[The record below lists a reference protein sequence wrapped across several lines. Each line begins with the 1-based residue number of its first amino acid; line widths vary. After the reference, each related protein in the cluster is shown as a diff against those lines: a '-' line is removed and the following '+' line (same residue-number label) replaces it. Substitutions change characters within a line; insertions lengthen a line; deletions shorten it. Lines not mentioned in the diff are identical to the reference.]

1 MLLPLGWEAFS
12 LQGQGTESSSCVGA
26 VDVSKP
32 LLYQDLSGITT
43 ITASL
48 IKGEGPTGL
57 ALNQKTIVRVGDVI
71 TIDWWNYLDPKEYL
85 LRGAK
90 LTISY
95 DFADPTKK
103 SFSADGY
110 YQVDPQA
117 GTAHIVLPLASGQVI
132 DQTVPWFP
140 DSMTISDWPYHLYSK
155 PLQVGQTYDFHVFY
169 HEFLALGEDPFFTV
183 HAEITGTQRF
193 PLDTSQGRR
202 SCSAYVV
209 KVTYQHVPFKDP
221 FFSAFL
227 GPAPQLTA
235 QALLTADSGL
245 LLRFSTP
252 FFNTEPVKSV
262 GFSDFLLQL

>member
-1 MLLPLGWEAFS
+1 LGGEVFS
-12 LQGQGTESSSCVGA
+12 LQGQSTGSDSCVGV
-26 VDVSKP
+26 VDVSQP
-32 LLYQDLSGITT
+32 LLYQDLQGVTT

-48 IKGEGPTGL
+48 LNGEGPTGL
-57 ALNQKTIVRVGDVI
+57 ALHQKTVVRVGDVI
-71 TIDWWNYLDPKEYL
+71 TIDWWDYLDPQEYV

-90 LTISY
+90 FTISY

-103 SFSADGY
+103 SFSADGS
-110 YQVDPQA
+110 YQVDSQA

-140 DSMTISDWPYHLYSK
+140 DSMTISDWPYHLHSK

-183 HAEITGTQRF
+183 HAEVTGTQQF

-202 SCSAYVV
+202 TCSVYLV
-209 KVTYQHVPFKDP
+209 KATYQHVPFKDP

-227 GPAPQLTA
+227 GPTPQLIA
-235 QALLTADSGL
+235 QALLTVDSGL
-245 LLRFSTP
+245 ILRYSTP
-252 FFNTEPVKSV
+252 FFRTSPAKSV